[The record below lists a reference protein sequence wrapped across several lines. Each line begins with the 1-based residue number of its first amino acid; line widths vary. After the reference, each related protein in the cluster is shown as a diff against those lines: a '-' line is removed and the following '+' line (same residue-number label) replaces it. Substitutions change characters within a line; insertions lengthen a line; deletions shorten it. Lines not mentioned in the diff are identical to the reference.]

1 MQGHELY
8 LFSRIYLLDNLT
20 AMPTLKSTGIATQ
33 LTLLILIRQASLGL
47 LAGML
52 KKHVQPLKRQLEL
65 VNQFC
70 NIGRF
75 QQSRVNKILDDFV

>member
-33 LTLLILIRQASLGL
+33 LTLLILIRQASLGM

-52 KKHVQPLKRQLEL
+52 KTACTAFKTA
-65 VNQFC
+65 
-70 NIGRF
+70 IGI
-75 QQSRVNKILDDFV
+75 SEPILQYWLLSTKPGK